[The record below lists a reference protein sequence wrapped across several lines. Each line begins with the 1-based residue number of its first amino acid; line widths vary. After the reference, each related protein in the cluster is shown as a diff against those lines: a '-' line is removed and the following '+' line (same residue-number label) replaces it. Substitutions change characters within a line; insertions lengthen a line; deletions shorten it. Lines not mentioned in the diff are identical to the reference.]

1 MTLEVLALAFSPTT
15 LFVIFIGVAAG
26 ISIGAMPGLTSTMG
40 IALLMPLTFAMD
52 AHTGLMLLIG
62 QFIGAIYGGSI
73 TAILINTPGTPSAA
87 ATVLDGYQFT
97 KRGEP
102 GRALGIST
110 VASFGGGVISGI
122 MLILIAPVLA
132 EIALRFSAPETFALA
147 FFGISIISSISGKSL
162 LKGLLAGTMG
172 LVLSLVGI
180 DNITGFT
187 RFAFGTT
194 FLMGGL
200 AFIPVMVGLFAMS
213 QCFLSIEELHE
224 KGAVIQNIKNAL
236 PTKQDLKTIW
246 GTVVRGGLTGT
257 FIGIIPGA
265 GGDISAFVS
274 YDMERRVSKH
284 PHLFGTGI
292 PEGVAAPESSN
303 NGTTGGA
310 LIPLLTLGIPGDSNT
325 AVMLGALMIHNMTPG
340 PMLFVEKAA
349 VVNTLFIGFMV
360 ANVFMLVLGLLGIP
374 LFVKIVQ
381 IPRKI
386 LIPIIFVL
394 CIVGSYAINNNYLD
408 IVVMLVSG
416 LVGYALVKGGFPLSP
431 IVLALIL
438 GPMAEGNLR
447 RSLVMSGGSPMI
459 FLQRPIAAAFILV
472 AIVCLFLPIIKRVI
486 TVHRESRKSSSS

>member
-1 MTLEVLALAFSPTT
+1 MTLEVLSLSFAPIT
-15 LFVIFIGVAAG
+15 LFTILVGVAAG

-40 IALLMPLTFAMD
+40 IALLMPLTFAME
-52 AHTGLMLLIG
+52 AHLGMMLLIG
-62 QFIGAIYGGSI
+62 EFVGAIYGGSI

-87 ATVLDGYQFT
+87 ATVMDGYQFT

-122 MLILIAPVLA
+122 LMILIAPILA
-132 EIALRFSAPETFALA
+132 NVALRFSAPETFALA
-147 FFGISIISSISGKSL
+147 FFGISIISSVSGKSL
-162 LKGLLAGTMG
+162 LKGLLSGAMG
-172 LVLSLVGI
+172 LVLSLVGM

-194 FLMGGL
+194 FLMGGI

-213 QCFLSIEELHE
+213 QCFLSLEELDV
-224 KGAVIQNIKNAL
+224 KSVVIQKIKNAL
-236 PTKQDLKTIW
+236 PTRQDLKTIW
-246 GTVVRGGLTGT
+246 PTIVRGGITGT

-284 PHLFGTGI
+284 PQLFGTGI

-310 LIPLLTLGIPGDSNT
+310 LIPLLTLGIPGDANT
-325 AVMLGALMIHNMTPG
+325 AVMLGALMIHNLTPG
-340 PMLFVEKAA
+340 PMLFVEKADI
-349 VVNTLFIGFMV
+349 VNTLFIGFMA
-360 ANVFMLVLGLLGIP
+360 ANVFMLILGLLGIP

-381 IPRKI
+381 IPKRI
-386 LIPIIFVL
+386 LVPVVIVL

-408 IVVMLVSG
+408 IVVMLVAG
-416 LVGYALVKGGFPLSP
+416 VAGYVLVKGGFPLSP

-459 FLQRPIAAAFILV
+459 FLERPIAAVFIV
-472 AIVCLFLPIIKRVI
+472 IAVICLFLPIIKRWI
-486 TVHRESRKSSSS
+486 SLYRESGRA